1 MISFSESQQL
11 VIGQSR
17 SFGTEIVSLD
27 NAGGRVIS
35 EPIVADRDYPPFN
48 RAAMD
53 GYAIRQT
60 DWNIGIRSFVVK
72 EIIFA
77 GSLPQSEIGRGE
89 CYRIMTGA
97 AVPGSA
103 DAIIRREDVI
113 EHSHKVECLIEDVI
127 SYQHIALR
135 GADLQKD
142 EAIFSKPF
150 LCSPANVAVLAS
162 VGKHEVQVEKLP
174 GVSIITT
181 GDEVVSIDGVVSDVQ
196 IRNSN
201 IHVLK
206 SCLKKWNIIPENVV
220 HVRDRIEEI
229 ESAIAT
235 ALSSNIIILCGGVSA
250 GDADYVPDVL
260 EKSGAKKIFHKVA
273 IKPGKPIW
281 FGKFDNGPT
290 VFALPGNPLSCLVT
304 YKIFIEYFLFHSFRL
319 EGPLQLAL
327 PLKGTRAKK
336 SQLDEFFP
344 VNIVG
349 IPSHYQTVPFN
360 GSGDITAA
368 LHARAIAR
376 HPAEVPELS
385 EGTILN
391 AYPLF

>member
-1 MISFSESQQL
+1 MISFSEAQQL
-11 VIGQSR
+11 VLGQAR
-17 SFGTEIVSLD
+17 SFGKEKVSLD
-27 NAGGRVIS
+27 HAGGRVIS

-53 GYAIRQT
+53 GYAIRKT

-77 GSLPQSEIGRGE
+77 GSVPQSEIGKGE
-89 CYRIMTGA
+89 CYKIMTGA
-97 AVPGSA
+97 AVPESA

-113 EHSHKVECLIEDVI
+113 EHSDKIECLIEDVT
-127 SYQHIALR
+127 SYQHIAVR
-135 GADLQKD
+135 GADLQRD
-142 EAIFSKPF
+142 EIIFSRPF
-150 LCSPANVAVLAS
+150 LCSTGNVAVLAS
-162 VGKHEVQVEKLP
+162 IGKQVVEVEKLP
-174 GVSIITT
+174 RVCIITT
-181 GDEVVSIDGVVSDVQ
+181 GDEVVSVDSVVSGEQ

-201 IHVLK
+201 VHVLK
-206 SCLKKWNIIPENVV
+206 SCLKKWNIIPENAV
-220 HVRDRIEEI
+220 HVPDRIQQI
-229 ESAIAT
+229 ESAIAGS
-235 ALSSNIIILCGGVSA
+235 LSSNIIILCGGVSA

-304 YKIFIEYFLFHSFRL
+304 YKLFIEYFLFHSFGL

-327 PLKGTRAKK
+327 PLKGARLKK

-344 VNIVG
+344 VDIVG
-349 IPSHYQTVPFN
+349 TPSHYKTVPFN

-368 LHARAIAR
+368 LQARGLAR
-376 HPAEVPELS
+376 HPAALPQLS

>member
-1 MISFSESQQL
+1 MLSFSESQQL
-11 VIGQSR
+11 VIGQAR
-17 SFGTEIVSLD
+17 SFGKEKVSLD

-35 EPIVADRDYPPFN
+35 ETIVADRDYPPFN

-53 GYAIRQT
+53 GYAIRET
-60 DWNIGIRSFVVK
+60 DWNLGIRSFVIK
-72 EIIFA
+72 EIILA
-77 GSLPQSEIGRGE
+77 GSLPRSEIGKGE

-103 DAIIRREDVI
+103 NAIIRREDVI
-113 EHSHKVECLIEDVI
+113 EQSDKIECLVKDVT
-127 SYQHIALR
+127 SYQHVALR
-135 GADLQKD
+135 GADLQQD
-142 EAIFSKPF
+142 DFIFSKPF

-162 VGKHEVQVEKLP
+162 IGKHEVEVEKLP
-174 GVSIITT
+174 AVSIITT
-181 GDEVVSIDGVVSDVQ
+181 GDEVVSIDSVVNDVQ

-206 SCLKKWNIIPENVV
+206 SCLQKWNIIPENVV
-220 HVRDRIEEI
+220 HVQDRIPEI
-229 ESAIAT
+229 ESAIARS
-235 ALSSNIIILCGGVSA
+235 LSSDIIILCGGVSA

-260 EKSGAKKIFHKVA
+260 EKSGARKIFHRVS

-281 FGKFDNGPT
+281 FGKVDNGPT

-304 YKIFIEYFLFHSFRL
+304 YKLFIEYFLFHSFGL
-319 EGPLQLAL
+319 EGPLQLSL
-327 PLKGTRAKK
+327 PLKGTRSKK

-349 IPSHYQTVPFN
+349 IPSYYETVPFN

-376 HPAEVPELS
+376 HPAAVAELS
-385 EGTILN
+385 EGTILD
-391 AYPLF
+391 AYLLF